1 MYAFLPVNRVGEEG
15 IHLCTPIDALS
26 GTGTMDLGHRHC
38 PDVHCLMCC
47 TPAFLRDHDEARDG
61 VSMYLGQSQQVIV
74 DGCNSRGVLIESRF
88 VFDACFTRT
97 VKTGPKNTALT
108 A

>member
-1 MYAFLPVNRVGEEG
+1 MQLQPNRVCQPSQASRRESSE
-15 IHLCTPIDALS
+15 IT
-26 GTGTMDLGHRHC
+26 
-38 PDVHCLMCC
+38 CC

-61 VSMYLGQSQQVIV
+61 VSMYLGQSQQIIV
-74 DGCNSRGVLIESRF
+74 DGSNSRGVLIESRF

-97 VKTGPKNTALT
+97 LKTGPKNTALT